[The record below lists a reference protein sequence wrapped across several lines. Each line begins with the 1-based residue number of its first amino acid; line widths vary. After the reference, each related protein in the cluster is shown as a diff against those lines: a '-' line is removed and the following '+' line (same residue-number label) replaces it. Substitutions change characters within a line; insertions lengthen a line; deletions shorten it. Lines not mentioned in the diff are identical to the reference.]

1 MNGSVMRKFGAGAV
15 IFVIYVCLYL
25 LTILPRGGFITLF
38 GLTGFSLSQ
47 LLGATVLFAATL
59 LLQTITRYKYRKW
72 YFLIVALL
80 PFVPEVIVY
89 IAGSAPY
96 TAVPDTVFKVT
107 AVIIAWYAG
116 GFYGGGCG
124 EINGKNASGAY
135 GNINSVHA
143 SNNEAYRGFRMYVQ
157 EWKKG
162 KWVYFPSQGL
172 RTMGGR
178 PWRNGMCGNYHTSSA
193 SEGGRVNIFHLHTP
207 GEVDPFETSYG
218 YSRRAVGGPVRCVRD
233 VDD

>member
-59 LLQTITRYKYRKW
+59 LLQTVTRYKYRKW

-80 PFVPEVIVY
+80 PFVPEAIMY

-143 SNNEAYRGFRMYVQ
+143 SNNEAYRGFRMYVRAPWYITASFLWQ
-157 EWKKG
+157 SGFSTHLILTVSRGVESMDPERRVSRG
-162 KWVYFPSQGL
+162 RL
-172 RTMGGR
+172 R
-178 PWRNGMCGNYHTSSA
+178 A
-193 SEGGRVNIFHLHTP
+193 K
-207 GEVDPFETSYG
+207 
-218 YSRRAVGGPVRCVRD
+218 RRR
-233 VDD
+233 

>member
-143 SNNEAYRGFRMYVQ
+143 SNNEAYRGFRMYVRAPWYITASFLWQ
-157 EWKKG
+157 SGFSTHLILTVSRGVESMDPERRVSRG
-162 KWVYFPSQGL
+162 RL
-172 RTMGGR
+172 R
-178 PWRNGMCGNYHTSSA
+178 A
-193 SEGGRVNIFHLHTP
+193 K
-207 GEVDPFETSYG
+207 
-218 YSRRAVGGPVRCVRD
+218 RRR
-233 VDD
+233 

>member
-1 MNGSVMRKFGAGAV
+1 MPCSAGKSDDLSNTIIQECNERQCDAEIRCGSGDICHLRVSVSAYDIAPRRIHNAV
-15 IFVIYVCLYL
+15 RDHRIFAVAAV
-25 LTILPRGGFITLF
+25 GGD
-38 GLTGFSLSQ
+38 S
-47 LLGATVLFAATL
+47 AFAATL
-59 LLQTITRYKYRKW
+59 LLQTVTRYKYRKW

-96 TAVPDTVFKVT
+96 TAVPDMVFKVM

-143 SNNEAYRGFRMYVQ
+143 SNNEAYRGFRMYVRAPWYITASFLWQ
-157 EWKKG
+157 SGFSTHLILTVSRGVESMDPERRVSRG
-162 KWVYFPSQGL
+162 RL
-172 RTMGGR
+172 R
-178 PWRNGMCGNYHTSSA
+178 A
-193 SEGGRVNIFHLHTP
+193 K
-207 GEVDPFETSYG
+207 
-218 YSRRAVGGPVRCVRD
+218 RRR
-233 VDD
+233 

>member
-1 MNGSVMRKFGAGAV
+1 M
-15 IFVIYVCLYL
+15 
-25 LTILPRGGFITLF
+25 
-38 GLTGFSLSQ
+38 
-47 LLGATVLFAATL
+47 
-59 LLQTITRYKYRKW
+59 LLQTVTRYKYRKW

-96 TAVPDTVFKVT
+96 TAVPDMVFKVM

-143 SNNEAYRGFRMYVQ
+143 SNNEAYRGFRMYVRAPWYITASFLWQ
-157 EWKKG
+157 SGFSTHLILTVSRGVESMDPERRVSRG
-162 KWVYFPSQGL
+162 RL
-172 RTMGGR
+172 R
-178 PWRNGMCGNYHTSSA
+178 A
-193 SEGGRVNIFHLHTP
+193 K
-207 GEVDPFETSYG
+207 
-218 YSRRAVGGPVRCVRD
+218 RRR
-233 VDD
+233 

>member
-47 LLGATVLFAATL
+47 LLGSTVLFAATL
-59 LLQTITRYKYRKW
+59 LLQTVTRYKYRKW

-80 PFVPEVIVY
+80 PFVPEAIMY

-96 TAVPDTVFKVT
+96 TAVPDTVFKVM

-143 SNNEAYRGFRMYVQ
+143 SNNEAYRGFRMYVRAPWYITASFLWQ
-157 EWKKG
+157 SGFSTHLILTVSRGVESMDPERRVSRG
-162 KWVYFPSQGL
+162 RL
-172 RTMGGR
+172 R
-178 PWRNGMCGNYHTSSA
+178 A
-193 SEGGRVNIFHLHTP
+193 K
-207 GEVDPFETSYG
+207 
-218 YSRRAVGGPVRCVRD
+218 RRR
-233 VDD
+233 